1 MKCVACDGTGKQ
13 KRSMLVGDKMTIW
26 YSPVAK
32 CLTCKGTGEAKNHES
47 LRMPLRMLFSR
58 IVRNQRQKPQSVEHE
73 GISVRRSLRTSQN
86 QGVNYIIPESVC
98 C

>member
-32 CLTCKGTGEAKNHES
+32 CLTCKGTGEAK
-47 LRMPLRMLFSR
+47 
-58 IVRNQRQKPQSVEHE
+58 KP
-73 GISVRRSLRTSQN
+73 
-86 QGVNYIIPESVC
+86 
-98 C
+98 